1 MRAFTEQWALKKH
14 ERLHTG
20 EKPYTCQMCNKS
32 FADSSNLTK
41 HKKIHMKTMQKER
54 VIKVIT
60 SDTGEINPDFSHS
73 LFNLFILFKI
83 IKSCI

>member
-1 MRAFTEQWALKKH
+1 MRGFTEQWALKKH

-20 EKPYTCQMCNKS
+20 EKPYTCHLCHKS

-41 HKKIHMKTMQKER
+41 HKKIHMKTAQNER

-60 SDTGEINPDFSHS
+60 SEEGKLNKFVV
-73 LFNLFILFKI
+73 
-83 IKSCI
+83 